1 MSYEITMRSLDEVE
15 TAVEYATLARAD
27 VSAWL
32 GRAYSDIAAYLERKG
47 AGPTGPPFARYRP
60 VGPDT
65 FEVEAGLPASTPVG
79 GEGEIEPA
87 DLPAGPAA
95 TTEHVGFFDTIPAA
109 YDALATWIRDNGNEP
124 RGDAWEVYLTDPAA
138 EPDHSKWRT
147 EVVMPYR
154 TP

>member
-1 MSYEITMRSLDEVE
+1 MTYEITSRSLEEVE
-15 TAVEYATLARAD
+15 TAVEYATLERAD
-27 VSAWL
+27 VGAWL
-32 GRAYSDIAAYLERKG
+32 GKAYPEIAAYLERKG

-65 FEVEAGLPASTPVG
+65 FEVEAGYPASTPVG
-79 GEGEIEPA
+79 GEGEIEPS

-95 TTEHVGFFDTIPAA
+95 TTVHIGYFDTITAA
-109 YDALATWIRDNGNEP
+109 YDALAKWIRDNGGEP
-124 RGDAWEVYLTDPAA
+124 NGDGWDVYLSDPAA
-138 EPDHSKWRT
+138 ERDHSKWRT